1 MEAHSGTGAL
11 RGADAVILDCD
22 GVLADVSASYDSTI
36 ALTVARLL
44 GELGVRA
51 RLDVDRRLIEGFK
64 ATGGFNDEV
73 DLAYAAV
80 LCAVAAGASGR
91 GARGLASGVCASI
104 GHGGIA
110 EVERR
115 LAPVADIAPAVR
127 DLGHPG
133 AGSRVRAAFDRIFY
147 GPALRPRLFGAGEA
161 RSARGMVESDALI
174 VDVATVRL
182 MRGAAGRRPA
192 VVTGRG
198 RDAFEHTFREPLR
211 SGFDLA
217 ASAFLE
223 DEPRRLAK
231 PSPEALVGSI
241 RGIGCARAVY
251 VRGRLDGGP
260 GGAARAGCAVA
271 FCGVTGTAADP
282 AARRLMFERA
292 GADAT
297 VRSVADVA
305 PLLRA

>member
-1 MEAHSGTGAL
+1 MDAHSGTGSL

-22 GVLADVSASYDSTI
+22 GVLVDVSASYDATI

-44 GELGVRA
+44 GELGARA
-51 RLDVDRRLIEGFK
+51 RLDVDRQLIEGFK

-80 LCAVAAGASGR
+80 LCAVAAGASGS
-91 GARGLASGVCASI
+91 GARGLASVVCASI

-115 LAPVADIAPAVR
+115 LARVADIAPAVR

-133 AGSRVRAAFDRIFY
+133 AGSRVRAAFDSIFY
-147 GPALRPRLFGAGEA
+147 GTA
-161 RSARGMVESDALI
+161 RSRLPGARGMIGRDSLLVDA
-174 VDVATVRL
+174 AAVRL
-182 MRGAAGRRPA
+182 LRRAAGRRPA

-198 RDAFEHTFREPLR
+198 RAAFEHTFREPLR

-217 ASAFLE
+217 SSAFLE

-241 RGIGCARAVY
+241 RGLGCARAVY
-251 VRGRLDGGP
+251 VGDSMEDMLMAR
-260 GGAARAGCAVA
+260 GAARAGHAVA

-297 VRSVADVA
+297 VRSVADIA
-305 PLLRA
+305 PLLLA